1 MNLPTQ
7 ISDIIDRSRS
17 WFEEAPPT
25 QRYGV
30 MGIGAL
36 LMALVIFAVSSGFGD
51 GGGEWEGRILYA
63 NMEFEEVAEVSN
75 RLRIMEVPHRL
86 TSDAT
91 AILVPADQYMDLR
104 IQMAGEGFPKS
115 GRIGY
120 EIFDEAQLAMTDF
133 LQSVNYLRAL
143 QAELEETLVRID
155 GVRDARVHL
164 VIPEPSLF
172 TEEQNPVTA
181 SVQLTLESNVKL
193 KRDRIDAISYLI
205 GASVEGLDIEN
216 VVILDASGNLLTE
229 ENDPLVKMANKQFE
243 MQQQIEKVLENKV
256 QSLMDQV
263 IGTDRSR
270 VRINVQLDFD
280 RMNTQREVFEPGA
293 TQVIISEETNETSS
307 AEQGTEENAIR
318 NYEVNRTVQNIV
330 GSVGAVERVSM
341 ALTIDKTKVVF
352 DAAQAKYIEEERTEE
367 EITKLAQL
375 AKEAVG
381 LDEERGDEI
390 TVFAMNFD
398 KTQEIQA
405 KEELEATA
413 RQEFWT
419 DIAINVAKV
428 LGIIAALITLRF
440 IIQAIGRGVG
450 GEEELEVLGEISAD
464 IEEEDFERPETPHEM
479 ILGRVQQ
486 AVRERP
492 EDAAKLI
499 RSMLMEETA

>member
-7 ISDIIDRSRS
+7 ISDITDRSRS

-25 QRYGV
+25 QRNGV

-270 VRINVQLDFD
+270 VRVNVQLDFD

-367 EITKLAQL
+367 EIAKLAGL

>member
-7 ISDIIDRSRS
+7 ISDIIDRSHS
-17 WFEEAPPT
+17 WFIEAPPT

-36 LMALVIFAVSSGFGD
+36 LVALVIFAASSGLGD
-51 GGGEWEGRILYA
+51 GEGEWEGRILYA
-63 NMEFEEVAEVSN
+63 NMEFDEAAEVSN

-91 AILVPADQYMDLR
+91 AILVPVDQYMDLR

-133 LQSVNYLRAL
+133 LQSINHLRAL

-181 SVQLTLESNVKL
+181 SVQLTLEGNVKL
-193 KRDRIDAISYLI
+193 KHDRIDAISYFI

-256 QSLMDQV
+256 QSLMDEV

-270 VRINVQLDFD
+270 VRVNVQLDFN

-330 GSVGAVERVSM
+330 GSVGAVARLSM
-341 ALTIDKTKVVF
+341 ALTIDKTKVVY
-352 DAAQAKYIEEERTEE
+352 DTAQAKYIEEERTEE
-367 EITKLAQL
+367 EISKLASL

-405 KEELEATA
+405 KEELEAGA
-413 RQEFWT
+413 RKEFWT
-419 DIAINVAKV
+419 DIAILVAKI

-450 GEEELEVLGEISAD
+450 FEEELEVLGEISDD

-479 ILGRVQQ
+479 ISGRVQQ
-486 AVRERP
+486 MVRERP

-499 RSMLMEETA
+499 RTMLMEEAA

>member
-367 EITKLAQL
+367 EITKLAGL

>member
-17 WFEEAPPT
+17 WVEEAPPT

-30 MGIGAL
+30 MGIGVL

-367 EITKLAQL
+367 EITKLAGL

-499 RSMLMEETA
+499 RTMLMEETA

>member
-7 ISDIIDRSRS
+7 ISDITDRSRS

-25 QRYGV
+25 QRNGV

-270 VRINVQLDFD
+270 VRVNVQLDFD
-280 RMNTQREVFEPGA
+280 RMNTQREVFEPGV

-330 GSVGAVERVSM
+330 GSVGAVEKVSM

-367 EITKLAQL
+367 EITKLAGL

-419 DIAINVAKV
+419 DIAINVAKI

-450 GEEELEVLGEISAD
+450 VEEELEVLGEISAD
-464 IEEEDFERPETPHEM
+464 IEEDDFERPETPHEM

-486 AVRERP
+486 MVRERP

-499 RSMLMEETA
+499 RTMLMEETA

>member
-1 MNLPTQ
+1 
-7 ISDIIDRSRS
+7 
-17 WFEEAPPT
+17 
-25 QRYGV
+25 
-30 MGIGAL
+30 
-36 LMALVIFAVSSGFGD
+36 
-51 GGGEWEGRILYA
+51 
-63 NMEFEEVAEVSN
+63 
-75 RLRIMEVPHRL
+75 LRIMEVPHRL

-270 VRINVQLDFD
+270 VRVNVQLDFD

>member
-7 ISDIIDRSRS
+7 ISDITDRSRS

-25 QRYGV
+25 QRNGV

-270 VRINVQLDFD
+270 VRVNVQLDFD

-367 EITKLAQL
+367 EITKLAGL

>member
-7 ISDIIDRSRS
+7 ISDITDRSRS

>member
-1 MNLPTQ
+1 
-7 ISDIIDRSRS
+7 
-17 WFEEAPPT
+17 
-25 QRYGV
+25 
-30 MGIGAL
+30 
-36 LMALVIFAVSSGFGD
+36 
-51 GGGEWEGRILYA
+51 
-63 NMEFEEVAEVSN
+63 
-75 RLRIMEVPHRL
+75 
-86 TSDAT
+86 
-91 AILVPADQYMDLR
+91 
-104 IQMAGEGFPKS
+104 
-115 GRIGY
+115 
-120 EIFDEAQLAMTDF
+120 MTDF

-270 VRINVQLDFD
+270 VRVNVQLDFD

-367 EITKLAQL
+367 EITKLAGL

-419 DIAINVAKV
+419 DIAINVAKI

>member
-7 ISDIIDRSRS
+7 ISDITDRSRS

-270 VRINVQLDFD
+270 VRVNVQLDFD

-367 EITKLAQL
+367 EITKLAGL

-450 GEEELEVLGEISAD
+450 VEEELEVLGEISAD

>member
-7 ISDIIDRSRS
+7 ISDIIHRSRS

-30 MGIGAL
+30 MGIGVL

>member
-7 ISDIIDRSRS
+7 ISDITDRSRS

-30 MGIGAL
+30 IGIGAL
-36 LMALVIFAVSSGFGD
+36 LVALVIFAVSSRLGD

-330 GSVGAVERVSM
+330 GSVGAVAKVSM

-367 EITKLAQL
+367 EITKLAGL
-375 AKEAVG
+375 AQEAVG

-419 DIAINVAKV
+419 DIAINVAKI

-450 GEEELEVLGEISAD
+450 GDEEIEVLGEISAD

-499 RSMLMEETA
+499 RTMLMEETA

>member
-1 MNLPTQ
+1 MNIPTQ
-7 ISDIIDRSRS
+7 VSDITERSRS

-25 QRYGV
+25 QRFGA
-30 MGIGAL
+30 IGAAAL
-36 LMALVIFAVSSGFGD
+36 LVALVVFAAFSGV
-51 GGGEWEGRILYA
+51 GEGKDDWDGRILYA
-63 NMEFEEVAEVSN
+63 NMEFEEAAEVSN

-91 AILVPADQYMDLR
+91 AILVPEDQYMDLR

-133 LQSVNYLRAL
+133 LQSVNLLRAL
-143 QAELEETLVRID
+143 QAELEETLIQID
-155 GVRDARVHL
+155 GVRDARVNL
-164 VIPEPSLF
+164 VTPEPSLF

-181 SVQLTLESNVKL
+181 SVLLTLEGNVKL
-193 KRDRIDAISYLI
+193 KPDRIDAISYLI
-205 GASVEGLDIEN
+205 GASVEGLDTEN
-216 VVILDASGNLLTE
+216 VVIVDASGNLLSE
-229 ENDPLVKMANKQFE
+229 EKDPLVKMANKQFE

-263 IGTDRSR
+263 IGSDRSR
-270 VRINVQLDFD
+270 VRINVKLDFD
-280 RMNTQREVFEPGA
+280 RKNTQREIFEPGA
-293 TQVIISEETNETSS
+293 TQVVISEETNETSS

-330 GSVGAVERVSM
+330 GSVGAVAHVSM

-352 DAAQAKYIEEERTEE
+352 DTAAAKYIEEERTQD
-367 EITKLAQL
+367 EIEKLAGL

-381 LDEERGDEI
+381 LDEKRGDEI

-405 KEELEATA
+405 KEEVESVA

-450 GEEELEVLGEISAD
+450 VEEDLEVLGEISAD
-464 IEEEDFERPETPHEM
+464 IEEEEFERPETPHEI
-479 ILGRVQQ
+479 ILSRVQQ
-486 AVRERP
+486 MVRESP

-499 RSMLMEETA
+499 RTMLMEETT

>member
-30 MGIGAL
+30 MGIGVL

-367 EITKLAQL
+367 EITKLAGL

-381 LDEERGDEI
+381 LDEGRGDEI

-419 DIAINVAKV
+419 DIAINVAKI

-450 GEEELEVLGEISAD
+450 VEEELEVLGEISAD

>member
-7 ISDIIDRSRS
+7 ISDITDRSRS

-25 QRYGV
+25 QRNGV

-270 VRINVQLDFD
+270 VRVNVQLDFD

-367 EITKLAQL
+367 EITKLAGL

-419 DIAINVAKV
+419 DIAINVAKI

>member
-7 ISDIIDRSRS
+7 ISDITDRSRS

-25 QRYGV
+25 QRNGV

-280 RMNTQREVFEPGA
+280 RMNTQREVFEPGV

-367 EITKLAQL
+367 EITKLAGL

-419 DIAINVAKV
+419 DIAINVAKI

-450 GEEELEVLGEISAD
+450 VEEELEVLGEISAD
-464 IEEEDFERPETPHEM
+464 IEEDDFERPETPHEM

-486 AVRERP
+486 MVRERP

-499 RSMLMEETA
+499 RTMLMEETA

>member
-1 MNLPTQ
+1 
-7 ISDIIDRSRS
+7 
-17 WFEEAPPT
+17 
-25 QRYGV
+25 
-30 MGIGAL
+30 
-36 LMALVIFAVSSGFGD
+36 
-51 GGGEWEGRILYA
+51 
-63 NMEFEEVAEVSN
+63 
-75 RLRIMEVPHRL
+75 
-86 TSDAT
+86 
-91 AILVPADQYMDLR
+91 
-104 IQMAGEGFPKS
+104 
-115 GRIGY
+115 
-120 EIFDEAQLAMTDF
+120 
-133 LQSVNYLRAL
+133 
-143 QAELEETLVRID
+143 
-155 GVRDARVHL
+155 
-164 VIPEPSLF
+164 
-172 TEEQNPVTA
+172 
-181 SVQLTLESNVKL
+181 
-193 KRDRIDAISYLI
+193 
-205 GASVEGLDIEN
+205 VEGLDIEN

-330 GSVGAVERVSM
+330 GSVGAVARVSM

>member
-7 ISDIIDRSRS
+7 ISDIIDRWRS

-30 MGIGAL
+30 MGIGVL

-367 EITKLAQL
+367 EIAKLAGL

-499 RSMLMEETA
+499 RTMLMEETA

>member
-419 DIAINVAKV
+419 DIAINVAKI

>member
-7 ISDIIDRSRS
+7 ISDITDRSRS

-36 LMALVIFAVSSGFGD
+36 LVALVIFAVSSRLGD

>member
-1 MNLPTQ
+1 
-7 ISDIIDRSRS
+7 
-17 WFEEAPPT
+17 
-25 QRYGV
+25 
-30 MGIGAL
+30 
-36 LMALVIFAVSSGFGD
+36 
-51 GGGEWEGRILYA
+51 
-63 NMEFEEVAEVSN
+63 
-75 RLRIMEVPHRL
+75 
-86 TSDAT
+86 
-91 AILVPADQYMDLR
+91 
-104 IQMAGEGFPKS
+104 
-115 GRIGY
+115 
-120 EIFDEAQLAMTDF
+120 
-133 LQSVNYLRAL
+133 
-143 QAELEETLVRID
+143 
-155 GVRDARVHL
+155 
-164 VIPEPSLF
+164 
-172 TEEQNPVTA
+172 
-181 SVQLTLESNVKL
+181 
-193 KRDRIDAISYLI
+193 
-205 GASVEGLDIEN
+205 LDIEN

-243 MQQQIEKVLENKV
+243 MQQQIEKVLESKV

-270 VRINVQLDFD
+270 VRVNVQLDFD
-280 RMNTQREVFEPGA
+280 RTNTQREVFEPGA

-318 NYEVNRTVQNIV
+318 NYEVNRTVENIV
-330 GSVGAVERVSM
+330 GSVGAVVKVSM

-352 DAAQAKYIEEERTEE
+352 DAAEAKYIEEERTEE
-367 EITKLAQL
+367 EINNLASL
-375 AKEAVG
+375 AREAVG

-419 DIAINVAKV
+419 DIAINVAKI

-450 GEEELEVLGEISAD
+450 VEEELEVLGEISAD

-486 AVRERP
+486 MVRERP

-499 RSMLMEETA
+499 RTMLMEEAA

>member
-1 MNLPTQ
+1 
-7 ISDIIDRSRS
+7 
-17 WFEEAPPT
+17 
-25 QRYGV
+25 
-30 MGIGAL
+30 
-36 LMALVIFAVSSGFGD
+36 
-51 GGGEWEGRILYA
+51 
-63 NMEFEEVAEVSN
+63 
-75 RLRIMEVPHRL
+75 
-86 TSDAT
+86 
-91 AILVPADQYMDLR
+91 
-104 IQMAGEGFPKS
+104 
-115 GRIGY
+115 
-120 EIFDEAQLAMTDF
+120 MTDF

-270 VRINVQLDFD
+270 VRVNVQLDFD
-280 RMNTQREVFEPGA
+280 RMNTQREVFEPGV

-367 EITKLAQL
+367 EITKLAGL

-419 DIAINVAKV
+419 DIAINVAKI

-450 GEEELEVLGEISAD
+450 VEEELEVLGEISAD
-464 IEEEDFERPETPHEM
+464 IEEDDFERPETPHEM

-486 AVRERP
+486 MVRERP

-499 RSMLMEETA
+499 RTMLMEETA

>member
-30 MGIGAL
+30 MGIGVL
-36 LMALVIFAVSSGFGD
+36 LMALVIFAVSSGLGD

-330 GSVGAVERVSM
+330 GSVGAVQRVSM
-341 ALTIDKTKVVF
+341 ALTIDKTKVVY
-352 DAAQAKYIEEERTEE
+352 DAAQAKYIEEERTQE
-367 EITKLAQL
+367 EITKLAGL

-419 DIAINVAKV
+419 DIAINVAKI

-450 GEEELEVLGEISAD
+450 VEEELEVLGEISAD

-486 AVRERP
+486 MVRERP

-499 RSMLMEETA
+499 RTMLMEETA

>member
-1 MNLPTQ
+1 
-7 ISDIIDRSRS
+7 
-17 WFEEAPPT
+17 
-25 QRYGV
+25 
-30 MGIGAL
+30 
-36 LMALVIFAVSSGFGD
+36 
-51 GGGEWEGRILYA
+51 
-63 NMEFEEVAEVSN
+63 MEFEEVAEVSN
-75 RLRIMEVPHRL
+75 RLRIMEVPHRQ

-450 GEEELEVLGEISAD
+450 VEEELEVLGEISAD
-464 IEEEDFERPETPHEM
+464 IEEDDFERPETPHEM

-499 RSMLMEETA
+499 RTMLMEETA

>member
-1 MNLPTQ
+1 
-7 ISDIIDRSRS
+7 
-17 WFEEAPPT
+17 
-25 QRYGV
+25 
-30 MGIGAL
+30 
-36 LMALVIFAVSSGFGD
+36 
-51 GGGEWEGRILYA
+51 
-63 NMEFEEVAEVSN
+63 MEFEEVAEVSN

-243 MQQQIEKVLENKV
+243 MQQQIEKVLESKV

-270 VRINVQLDFD
+270 VRVNVQLDFD
-280 RMNTQREVFEPGA
+280 RTNTQREVFEPGA

-318 NYEVNRTVQNIV
+318 NYEVNRTVENIV
-330 GSVGAVERVSM
+330 GSVGAVVKVSM

-352 DAAQAKYIEEERTEE
+352 DAAEAKYIEEERTEE
-367 EITKLAQL
+367 EINNLASL
-375 AKEAVG
+375 AREAVG

-419 DIAINVAKV
+419 DIAINVAKI

-450 GEEELEVLGEISAD
+450 VEEELEVLGEISAD

-486 AVRERP
+486 MVRERP

-499 RSMLMEETA
+499 RTMLMEEAA